1 MGWSYFTNQIP
12 ELVDHLIVE
21 LPWSEIQIQNS
32 LASRSRVLDAWNGW
46 DLHKNPKNHLHLK
59 VLGQFCL
66 HSFVTDTRSLA
77 KKIRDLPGDR
87 NFPWSDRNETLP
99 GLVVCSLVGFMPKS
113 GPFRYLPPRN
123 LKGPTAA
130 SPQKAQKGDRSSIWQ
145 NSGTFLREN
154 SHEKEKTWQT
164 KSIHYFFHTDLHLWF
179 YLQLCKNHLKIL
191 KNNGF
196 WLGFPGTVGMDIGWI
211 DRFAQLACQR
221 PRGADYRVMRV
232 DWFTPGCGSI
242 SMVFLLGT

>member
-1 MGWSYFTNQIP
+1 MDWSYFTNQIP
-12 ELVDHLIVE
+12 ELVDHLVVE
-21 LPWSEIQIQNS
+21 LPWLEIQLENS
-32 LASRSRVLDAWNGW
+32 VASRSRVLDAWNGW

-59 VLGQFCL
+59 AFGWFCL
-66 HSFVTDTRSLA
+66 HSFVTDT
-77 KKIRDLPGDR
+77 
-87 NFPWSDRNETLP
+87 
-99 GLVVCSLVGFMPKS
+99 PKS
-113 GPFRYLPPRN
+113 CKKNQRPPRWSKLSMEWSKRN
-123 LKGPTAA
+123 PSWLSSLLLGRFYAKNVGLSDI
-130 SPQKAQKGDRSSIWQ
+130 SPQGIWKVLRLRVPKKPKRVIEVRSDKIAELFFARTPTKKKRL
-145 NSGTFLREN
+145 G
-154 SHEKEKTWQT
+154 

-221 PRGADYRVMRV
+221 PCGADYRVMWV
-232 DWFTPGCGSI
+232 DWFTPGCGFI